1 MNKIEKIGL
10 YNYRDYLEEEFTIDG
25 NTLVF
30 VGENGIGK
38 TVLMTALFPALY
50 TMDLNESINMGGKKV
65 RDRKDSVRDNTYVY
79 GKFNLG
85 IGPVTLVTYFHSNS
99 TKVEKEGIILYTHD
113 VVFKDDDNKVLDINS
128 FKKKIM
134 TLL

>member
-38 TVLMTALFPALY
+38 TVLMTALFPTLY
-50 TMDLNESINMGGKKV
+50 TMDLDGAINMGE
-65 RDRKDSVRDNTYVY
+65 RKLEIKRTQ
-79 GKFNLG
+79 
-85 IGPVTLVTYFHSNS
+85 
-99 TKVEKEGIILYTHD
+99 
-113 VVFKDDDNKVLDINS
+113 
-128 FKKKIM
+128 
-134 TLL
+134 